1 MSPTLTTFT
10 VFLYDSPNRLWA
22 FQRMG
27 LLPGQLAKVPGMA
40 FSQLMGSGRGL
51 VFSLWPDWS
60 RYVLLAT
67 WTSEEAADAFFGA
80 SPLVQAFRRQ
90 ARETWTVRMH
100 PIKTHGLWSGQNP
113 FRVVA
118 SPVGYDGPVV
128 VLTRASIRTRAL
140 WDFWR
145 NAPRAAEGLTRAE
158 GLIFSSGV
166 GELPFV
172 RQATLSAWENPAAM
186 RAFAYGGE
194 NHQAAMRRKAEQNW
208 YSEELFARFVPV
220 ASEGTYYGI
229 NPLEQWIVDS

>member
-1 MSPTLTTFT
+1 
-10 VFLYDSPNRLWA
+10 
-22 FQRMG
+22 MG

-40 FSQLMGSGRGL
+40 FFKLMGSGQGL

-67 WTSEEAADAFFGA
+67 WTSEEAATAFFSA
-80 SPLVQAFRRQ
+80 SPLAHAFRLK
-90 ARETWTVRMH
+90 ARETWTVRMY

-113 FRVVA
+113 FHVA
-118 SPVGYDGPVV
+118 DSPVAHNGPVV

-145 NAPRAAEGLTRAE
+145 NAPGAAEGLTRAK

-172 RQATLSAWENPAAM
+172 RQATLSAWENLAVM
-186 RAFAYGGE
+186 RDFAYGGD
-194 NHQAAMRRKAEQNW
+194 NHQAAMRRKVDQGW
-208 YSEELFARFVPV
+208 YTEELFTRFVPV
-220 ASEGTYYGI
+220 HSEGTYYGI
-229 NPLEQWIVDS
+229 DPLEPYALGAGSLLAG